1 MEYLV
6 EIIGFAP
13 ADRALFAST
22 FALSARRETRYSEFR
37 AGMSGKPDL
46 YLVDSDD
53 AHAMRALDERAPDVT
68 TPGVLVGA
76 APAGTRWLV
85 IERPIRW
92 LRLFKALD
100 ESLENALNARTRM
113 EATVSDFVKTLTL
126 AELEELERTRGQM
139 QGAGDA
145 PNSDLITTHAGL
157 SAEALASSSAMGVGA
172 PNRAGQVAS
181 AQMRARQP
189 ADWVLVVDD
198 NLTVR
203 KFIAQKLAPFNINVD
218 FAETGEQAVG
228 LTGTKFYSCVFL
240 DVVMPGI
247 DGYQVCKVIKSKK
260 TQKTA
265 IVMLTSKD
273 SPFDKIRGKMA
284 GCDAYLTKP
293 VDEDRLLETI
303 TRFLPGAREPLVGF
317 AQA

>member
-37 AGMSGKPDL
+37 AGMQGKPDL
-46 YLVDSDD
+46 YLVDADD
-53 AHAMRALDERAPDVT
+53 THAMRALDERGPDVT
-68 TPGVLVGA
+68 TPAVLVGD
-76 APAGTRWLV
+76 APYGLRWIT

-100 ESLENALNARTRM
+100 ESLEGALNARKRM
-113 EATVSDFVKTLTL
+113 ESTVSDFVKTLTL
-126 AELEELERTRGQM
+126 AELEELERTKGKM
-139 QGAGDA
+139 ATAGEAESSEYVNTQG
-145 PNSDLITTHAGL
+145 GL
-157 SAEALASSSAMGVGA
+157 AAEGLNSAMGVGT

-181 AQMRARQP
+181 AQIRARQP

-203 KFIAQKLAPFNINVD
+203 KFMAQKLAPFNINVD
-218 FAETGEQAVG
+218 FAETGEQAIG

-260 TQKTA
+260 GQKTSV
-265 IVMLTSKD
+265 VMLTSKD